1 MQELQRAL
9 DKAEAERDRAVEARH
24 RLEERLGTLPGR
36 AYYLQN
42 LLKRRIA
49 RLEGDLAGRPRNQA
63 RSRIEREV
71 GQLRG
76 LSEHIAEVLLTS
88 NVADGEDRADPV
100 ATGRCQ
106 VVPSPEKAILIGIA
120 G

>member
-1 MQELQRAL
+1 MRELQKAL
-9 DKAEAERDRAVEARH
+9 DEAEAERDKATDARH

-49 RLEGDLAGRPRNQA
+49 LLERDLGGAQRNQA
-63 RSRIEREV
+63 RSRIEREI

-76 LSEHIAEVLLTS
+76 LSDHIADST
-88 NVADGEDRADPV
+88 ADQQP
-100 ATGRCQ
+100 C
-106 VVPSPEKAILIGIA
+106 
-120 G
+120 